1 VPHDNDPV
9 VISVVTAGRKV
20 HRVLVDQG
28 SSADVM
34 FWSTFSKLRLSP
46 DLLRPYTGCLY
57 VFADNQVEVRGYLE
71 LRTTFTDG
79 TTSRTESIRYLVVNA
94 NSTYN
99 ILLGRLALN
108 RLNAVASTR
117 HMKMKLPDLS
127 GKVIVIKSDQE
138 EARKCYENS
147 LKTKRGV
154 FMVFKRPPSS
164 DTAMEVEPLNEA
176 TPTESTPGEAAPAR
190 ATPRADTRIEERHDD
205 ASPVEGAS
213 PREHCKATPK
223 KEDSRDQPAANV
235 VEIQIGGKT
244 FNLGHLLSQEER
256 DEVAEVISRHLDA
269 FAWSASDMPDI
280 DPDFLCHHLSMDNTV
295 RPMRQRRRK
304 FNEERRLVVREET
317 QKLLS
322 AGHIR
327 EIQYPEWLVNVVLVK
342 KANGKWRMCV
352 DFTDLNKAC
361 PKDSYPLPSIDTLV
375 DSASGCEM
383 LSFLDAFSGYNQIK
397 MHLRDKGKTTF
408 MTKTCSYCY
417 KVMPF
422 GLKNAGSTYQR
433 LMDKVLAPMLG
444 KNVQAYVDDMV
455 VTSRDRRR
463 HTTDLEKLFATIS
476 QISPQAEL

>member
-57 VFADNQVEVRGYLE
+57 VFADNQAEVRGYLE